1 MPSRRNIQPLLDRI
15 SKPQSNE
22 ATRLDPDR
30 PVLRVFLD
38 AGVPDSV
45 ADVLS
50 DRGHFV
56 ILYRQA
62 LAEKAGDDV
71 VCTTALAND
80 AILLAI
86 DPDMKSFPK
95 RYGISKGSDRYSR
108 LSLIW
113 IGCNEVLAAK
123 RLDQAMRLI
132 EHEWNFSEEKAARRL
147 WIEIGPHHIRTMR

>member
-1 MPSRRNIQPLLDRI
+1 MPSRKNIQLLR
-15 SKPQSNE
+15 SGTLEQQSST
-22 ATRLDPDR
+22 ARLLNPDR
-30 PVLRVFLD
+30 PALRVFLD

-45 ADVLS
+45 GETLEKS
-50 DRGHFV
+50 GHVV

-62 LAEKAGDDV
+62 LPERIGDDV

-95 RYGISKGSDRYSR
+95 RYGISHGSTRYAS

-123 RLDQAMRLI
+123 RLEQAMSLI
-132 EHEWNFSEEKAARRL
+132 EHEWQVSDKKASRRL
-147 WIEIGPHHIRTMR
+147 WIEIGPHHIRTHR